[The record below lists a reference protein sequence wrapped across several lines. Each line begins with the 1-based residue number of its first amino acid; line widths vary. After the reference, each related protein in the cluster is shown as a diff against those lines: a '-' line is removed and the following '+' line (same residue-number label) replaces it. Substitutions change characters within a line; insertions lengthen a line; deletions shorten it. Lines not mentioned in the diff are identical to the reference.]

1 MDDKLTVRMEAIISS
16 MTPKER
22 AHPDLIKGSRKRRI
36 AAGSGM
42 QVQDVNKL
50 LKQFTEMQR
59 MMKKMSGK
67 GGMRKMMSQ
76 MKNMMP
82 PVSVAAVA
90 RSDPASV
97 LIGVCSG
104 RPLFIAVLR
113 KKWLAWLQLLR
124 IQVELRGLF

>member
-22 AHPDLIKGSRKRRI
+22 AHPDLIKGSRKGRI

-67 GGMRKMMSQ
+67 GGMRKMMGQ
-76 MKNMMP
+76 MKNMLP
-82 PVSVAAVA
+82 RIRWW
-90 RSDPASV
+90 RSRSV
-97 LIGVCSG
+97 LIFLFSCSSG
-104 RPLFIAVLR
+104 QFKAHP
-113 KKWLAWLQLLR
+113 
-124 IQVELRGLF
+124 G

>member
-1 MDDKLTVRMEAIISS
+1 

-76 MKNMMP
+76 MKNMLP
-82 PVSVAAVA
+82 P
-90 RSDPASV
+90 
-97 LIGVCSG
+97 GFGGG
-104 RPLFIAVLR
+104 RGPF
-113 KKWLAWLQLLR
+113 
-124 IQVELRGLF
+124 